1 MHFTSSTLVTIS
13 LTVVLT
19 AWLILSASQ
28 IVSGAIR
35 TSASEIDVNGVVPHS
50 LSKLRVQPDGRV
62 KRRLED
68 DQLVNSIDRRANE
81 QGKASSDSTI
91 KQTKPSNSRPAA
103 GKDTVNTTSPTTA
116 SSPSTTTSTST
127 SSPSYPPS
135 LEAAARQ
142 FKLVIQLLRA
152 GKLEDCAG
160 QVVCDL
166 NCDPARYGRNG
177 IRMAKMMTQV
187 QRSGVMSVTD
197 SSFLVTAGL
206 TGRMYYWTSGCDRCK
221 QVYSNCFTD
230 SKSLMQL
237 LSFIDLDHVKLSA

>member
-1 MHFTSSTLVTIS
+1 MQLTSSTWVTIS
-13 LTVVLT
+13 LTAVLT
-19 AWLILSASQ
+19 AWVILSASQ
-28 IVSGAIR
+28 MVSGAIR
-35 TSASEIDVNGVVPHS
+35 TSAKEIDVNGVKPHS
-50 LSKLRVQPDGRV
+50 LSKLLVQPEGRV
-62 KRRLED
+62 KRRLEA
-68 DQLVNSIDRRANE
+68 DQPAIYRRASD
-81 QGKASSDSTI
+81 QGNGDSTR
-91 KQTKPSNSRPAA
+91 KQTMPSNPRPAN
-103 GKDTVNTTSPTTA
+103 GKDNANNTSTTSPATPTV
-116 SSPSTTTSTST
+116 TST

-135 LEAAARQ
+135 LEAAAKQ
-142 FKLVIQLLRA
+142 FKFVIQLLRA

-166 NCDPARYGRNG
+166 NCDPARYGKNG
-177 IRMAKMMTQV
+177 MRMAKMMTQV

-221 QVYSNCFTD
+221 QVYSSCFTD

>member
-1 MHFTSSTLVTIS
+1 MQFTSSTWVTIS
-13 LTVVLT
+13 LTAVLT
-19 AWLILSASQ
+19 AWVILSASQ
-28 IVSGAIR
+28 MVSGAIR
-35 TSASEIDVNGVVPHS
+35 TSASEIDVNGVIPHS

-62 KRRLED
+62 KRRLEA
-68 DQLVNSIDRRANE
+68 DQQVISVDRRAN
-81 QGKASSDSTI
+81 QGDSTI
-91 KQTKPSNSRPAA
+91 MPSNTRPAPA
-103 GKDTVNTTSPTTA
+103 KDSGNSTSPSTA
-116 SSPSTTTSTST
+116 TSPSTTTVSST

-135 LEAAARQ
+135 LEAAAKQ
-142 FKLVIQLLRA
+142 FKFVIGLLRK

-166 NCDPARYGRNG
+166 NCDPARYGKNG
-177 IRMAKMMTQV
+177 LRMAKVMTQV

-237 LSFIDLDHVKLSA
+237 LSIIDLDHVKLSA

>member
-1 MHFTSSTLVTIS
+1 MQFTSSTWVTIS

-19 AWLILSASQ
+19 AWVILSASQ
-28 IVSGAIR
+28 MVSGAIR
-35 TSASEIDVNGVVPHS
+35 TSASEIDVNGVIPHS
-50 LSKLRVQPDGRV
+50 LSKLRVQPEGRV
-62 KRRLED
+62 KRRLEAD
-68 DQLVNSIDRRANE
+68 EQVISFDRRAND
-81 QGKASSDSTI
+81 QVDSTI
-91 KQTKPSNSRPAA
+91 KQTMPSNPRPAV
-103 GKDTVNTTSPTTA
+103 GKDNANTTSPTSAT
-116 SSPSTTTSTST
+116 SPATTTTTVSTT

-135 LEAAARQ
+135 LEAAAKQ
-142 FKLVIQLLRA
+142 FKFVIQLLRA

-166 NCDPARYGRNG
+166 NCDPARYGKNG
-177 IRMAKMMTQV
+177 MRMAKMMTQV

-230 SKSLMQL
+230 SKSLMRL
-237 LSFIDLDHVKLSA
+237 LSIIDLDHVKLSA